1 MLEAS
6 IYLFFSTRIAIYD
19 RLWHVVP
26 NRELTILAL
35 CEFKYLRFSPFSVFG
50 AMSVFLLGLVFAKY
64 IGGGDTKLICLLLF
78 LVPNLN
84 SFILVIYLA
93 LFLGTFEIF
102 IAKLQKRQNIGRIAF
117 APWILVGG
125 LFGFC
130 HLL

>member
-26 NRELTILAL
+26 NRELTIFAL
-35 CEFKYLRFSPFSVFG
+35 CEFKFLRFSPYSIIA
-50 AMSVFLLGLVFAKY
+50 AMSVFLLGLIFAKY
-64 IGGGDTKLICLLLF
+64 IGGGDTKLICLLSF

-84 SFILVIYLA
+84 SLILVIYLA

-130 HLL
+130 LSL

>member
-1 MLEAS
+1 
-6 IYLFFSTRIAIYD
+6 
-19 RLWHVVP
+19 
-26 NRELTILAL
+26 
-35 CEFKYLRFSPFSVFG
+35 
-50 AMSVFLLGLVFAKY
+50 MSVFLLGLTFAEY
-64 IGGGDTKLICLLLF
+64 IGGGDTKLICLLSF

-84 SFILVIYLA
+84 SLILVIYLA

-130 HLL
+130 LSL

>member
-26 NRELTILAL
+26 NRELTIFAL
-35 CEFKYLRFSPFSVFG
+35 CEFKFLRFSPYSIIA
-50 AMSVFLLGLVFAKY
+50 AMSVFLLGLTFAEY
-64 IGGGDTKLICLLLF
+64 IGGGDTKLICLLSF

-84 SFILVIYLA
+84 SLILVIYLA

-130 HLL
+130 LSL